1 MPVQEHPDLSTH
13 DLPRAQEKA
22 KLSQDINAGNVV
34 PPGLDHANPPTH
46 S

>member
-13 DLPRAQEKA
+13 DLPRAQEA
-22 KLSQDINAGNVV
+22 KLSQDIDAGNVV